1 MAIET
6 GSVIYNAI
14 KRYYQMGFYDENDM
28 LDFVKWGTLTKE
40 QYAAITGKV
49 YPDPAADTPIEEP
62 TTEEPAAEE
71 PTTDPEEP
79 PAEEPPTDG
88 NATS

>member
-14 KRYYQMGFYDENDM
+14 KRYYQMGFYSEEDM
-28 LDFVKWGTLTKE
+28 RDFVEWGTLTKE

-49 YPDPAADTPIEEP
+49 YPEPAAETPTEEP
-62 TTEEPAAEE
+62 TADPENPPAEE
-71 PTTDPEEP
+71 PTTD
-79 PAEEPPTDG
+79 G

>member
-14 KRYYQMGFYDENDM
+14 KRYYQMGFYSEEDM
-28 LDFVKWGTLTKE
+28 KDFVEWGTLTKE
-40 QYAAITGKV
+40 QYAAITGNV
-49 YPDPAADTPIEEP
+49 YPEPAAETPTEEP
-62 TTEEPAAEE
+62 TTEEPATEE
-71 PTTDPEEP
+71 PAPEN
-79 PAEEPPTDG
+79 PPTDG